1 MSPCFSCWKWEA
13 GPLHRLCKLPL
24 LGHIA
29 RPLLHFETFETGRHH
44 TAQAV
49 PEPILQLQA
58 DLTLLLLYLSS

>member
-13 GPLHRLCKLPL
+13 GPLHRLCKLPP
-24 LGHIA
+24 LG
-29 RPLLHFETFETGRHH
+29 PLLHFETFETGCHH